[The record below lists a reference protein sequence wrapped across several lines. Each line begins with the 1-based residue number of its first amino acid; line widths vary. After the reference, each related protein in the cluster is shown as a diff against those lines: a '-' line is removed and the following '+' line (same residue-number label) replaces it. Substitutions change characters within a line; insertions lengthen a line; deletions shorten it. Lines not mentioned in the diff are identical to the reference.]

1 MTESWFM
8 DGVRSLFATIDR
20 AVFTLI
26 SIVYEILLQIS
37 KISIFGQNE
46 IESFATKVYSLL
58 GLIMLFKVTFSFI
71 TYMVNPDQ
79 MNDKAKGVQ
88 KIIINVILVLV
99 MIIITPTAF
108 SKLYEVQ
115 TAILQ
120 DQLIPNFF
128 LGNNGDSGTE
138 KIYKISDKC
147 SEEAVASSD
156 GDFISILIFR
166 PFFQVESISDIT
178 DDQLSNYCS
187 IGTNV
192 ANTGTVSKY
201 LNANIYNS
209 APSFWNGT
217 YIIDYKFFI
226 STIVGIVV
234 LLILVSFCFDIAV
247 RTLKLGFLQIIAPVP
262 IISYVDPNSGKNGMF
277 TKWLKEVGKTWA
289 SLFVRLAAIFFAVYI
304 IGLIVGQETLQT
316 IDGTSIGY
324 RFWVDLFLI
333 IGALIFAKKL
343 PKLLEDILGFKFDS
357 TLQLNPMKKIKDQAL
372 GGKAIDTITK
382 KTVGTGTG
390 LVAGTIAGS
399 VAGSHVG
406 NTRRGMILG
415 ALSGASTGFKTGKG
429 AFGKSMQ
436 ETYKQLTGSEM
447 ARFSLSK
454 MWLNKEGTEKVDEI
468 KQNLGIAYQ
477 NLNNRQTSLNIS
489 EHITAEL
496 AQSLK
501 SRGYDISDVDK
512 MSKQMARNISIQTAA
527 IQRLTQE
534 RDNIVI
540 KNEDGTVNQQATIEA
555 KNNYETKIAQA
566 NTVLHELQ
574 ADSNNLN
581 QYQSNIASEEALR
594 KEISDINKNIDTMK
608 SQKAQTE
615 RFYQIDKS
623 PQKDYNKAVSE
634 EQNRNHKIQN
644 NNQ

>member
-166 PFFQVESISDIT
+166 PFFQVESISDLT

-399 VAGSHVG
+399 VAGNHVG
-406 NTRRGMILG
+406 NTRKGMILG

-454 MWLNKEGTEKVDEI
+454 MWLNKEGTEKVEEI
-468 KQNLGIAYQ
+468 KKNLGIAYQ
-477 NLNNRQTSLNIS
+477 NLNSRQTSLNIS

-501 SRGYDISDVDK
+501 SKGYDISDVDK
-512 MSKQMARNISIQTAA
+512 MSKQIARNISTQTAA
-527 IQRLTQE
+527 IQHLTQE

-555 KNNYETKIAQA
+555 KNNYETKIEQA
-566 NTVLHELQ
+566 NTILHQLQ

-634 EQNRNHKIQN
+634 EQNRSHKMLK
-644 NNQ
+644 

>member
-88 KIIINVILVLV
+88 KIIINIILVLV

-166 PFFQVESISDIT
+166 PFFQVESISDLT
-178 DDQLSNYCS
+178 DDQLSSYCS
-187 IGTNV
+187 IGTSV

-399 VAGSHVG
+399 VAGNHVG
-406 NTRRGMILG
+406 NTRKGMILG

-454 MWLNKEGTEKVDEI
+454 MWLNKEGTEKVEEI
-468 KQNLGIAYQ
+468 KKNLGIAYQ
-477 NLNNRQTSLNIS
+477 NLNSRQTSLNIS

-501 SRGYDISDVDK
+501 SKGYDISDVDK
-512 MSKQMARNISIQTAA
+512 MSKQIARNISTQTAA

-634 EQNRNHKIQN
+634 EQNRSHKMLK
-644 NNQ
+644 

>member
-166 PFFQVESISDIT
+166 PFFQVESISDLT
-178 DDQLSNYCS
+178 DDQLSSYCS
-187 IGTNV
+187 IGTSV

-399 VAGSHVG
+399 VAGNHVG
-406 NTRRGMILG
+406 NTRKGMILG

-454 MWLNKEGTEKVDEI
+454 MWLNKEGTEKVEEI
-468 KQNLGIAYQ
+468 KKNLGIAYQ
-477 NLNNRQTSLNIS
+477 NLNSRQTSLNIS

-501 SRGYDISDVDK
+501 SKGYDISDVDK
-512 MSKQMARNISIQTAA
+512 MSKQIARNISTQTAA

-634 EQNRNHKIQN
+634 EQNRSHKMLK
-644 NNQ
+644 

>member
-88 KIIINVILVLV
+88 KIIINIILVLV

-166 PFFQVESISDIT
+166 PFFQVESISDLT
-178 DDQLSNYCS
+178 DDQLSSYCS
-187 IGTNV
+187 IGTSV

-372 GGKAIDTITK
+372 GGKAMDTITK
-382 KTVGTGTG
+382 KTIGTGTG

-399 VAGSHVG
+399 VAGNHVG
-406 NTRRGMILG
+406 NTRKGMILG

-454 MWLNKEGTEKVDEI
+454 MWLNKEGTEKVEEI
-468 KQNLGIAYQ
+468 KKNLGIAYQ
-477 NLNNRQTSLNIS
+477 NLNSRQTSLNIS

-501 SRGYDISDVDK
+501 SKGYDISDVDK
-512 MSKQMARNISIQTAA
+512 MSKQIARNISTQTAA

-608 SQKAQTE
+608 NQKAQTE

-634 EQNRNHKIQN
+634 EQNRSHKMLK
-644 NNQ
+644 

>member
-88 KIIINVILVLV
+88 KIIINIILVLV

-166 PFFQVESISDIT
+166 PFFQVESISDLT

-372 GGKAIDTITK
+372 GGKAMDTITK
-382 KTVGTGTG
+382 KTIGTGTG

-399 VAGSHVG
+399 VAGNHVG
-406 NTRRGMILG
+406 NTRKGMILG

-454 MWLNKEGTEKVDEI
+454 MWLNKEGTEKVEEI
-468 KQNLGIAYQ
+468 KKNLGIAYQ
-477 NLNNRQTSLNIS
+477 NLNSRQTSLNIS

-501 SRGYDISDVDK
+501 SKGYDISDVDK
-512 MSKQMARNISIQTAA
+512 MSKQIARNISTQTAA

-634 EQNRNHKIQN
+634 EQNRSHKMLK
-644 NNQ
+644 